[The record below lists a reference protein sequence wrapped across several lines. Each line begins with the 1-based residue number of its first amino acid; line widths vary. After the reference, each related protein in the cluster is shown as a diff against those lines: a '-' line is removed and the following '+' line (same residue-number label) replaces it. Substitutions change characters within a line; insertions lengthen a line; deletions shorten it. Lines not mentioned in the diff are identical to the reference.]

1 MKLTLLTL
9 LFISA
14 LASCNQGQEG
24 KTDDQNDSVKAVQTD
39 TGYILNDLLKI
50 KDLASLKQMYGD
62 SNAIMDTIWGA
73 EGMFV
78 IGTILFPGTDMQV
91 DIMWQDSINNSG
103 MINATVNATF
113 DDKTF
118 TPSFNNKKWN
128 TREGVYLG
136 MSLEDLVALNG
147 KSVKFYGFGWDYGGI
162 VTSFEKGKL
171 DGSNIGV
178 VLSNTN
184 VSDGM
189 AIDQLSDVL
198 GDFELCSA
206 DKDYSAYKIKVVSLF
221 VFKK

>member
-9 LFISA
+9 LVAAAI
-14 LASCNQGQEG
+14 ASCNQSQEG
-24 KTDDQNDSVKAVQTD
+24 KTDDQSDSVKTVQID

-62 SNAIMDTIWGA
+62 SNVIIDTIWGA

-78 IGTILFPGTDMQV
+78 IGTKLFSGTDMQV

-103 MINATVNATF
+103 MINATINATY
-113 DDKTF
+113 DEETF

-147 KSVKFYGFGWDYGGI
+147 KPIKFYGFGWDYGGI
-162 VTSFEKGKL
+162 VTSLEKGKL
-171 DGSNIGV
+171 EGACIGM

-189 AIDQLSDVL
+189 AIDQLSEVL